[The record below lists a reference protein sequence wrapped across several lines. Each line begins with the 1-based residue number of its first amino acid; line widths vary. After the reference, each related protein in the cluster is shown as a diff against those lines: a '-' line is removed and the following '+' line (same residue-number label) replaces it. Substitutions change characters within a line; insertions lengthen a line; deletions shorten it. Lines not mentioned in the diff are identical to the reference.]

1 MLLLMSIAQFPRF
14 TVITEGPASTV
25 SLLEV
30 YIEARFTNWCI
41 DSIFWSLLTYIYIYI
56 KI

>member
-56 KI
+56 KT